1 MNKLQKQAQRYEQ
14 LAKYKKERNSIDFAM
29 NFMQTYLDVYHK
41 PENAGEAEDLYVETI
56 KETIADLDSVRQL
69 YSYLIGDKQ

>member
-1 MNKLQKQAQRYEQ
+1 MNRLQKQAQRYEH

-29 NFMQTYLDVYHK
+29 NFMQVYLDQM
-41 PENAGEAEDLYVETI
+41 PASDTEIMDLYKETI

-69 YSYLIGDKQ
+69 YSYLIGDNK

>member
-14 LAKYKKERNSIDFAM
+14 LAKYKKERNSIHFAM
-29 NFMQTYLDVYHK
+29 NFMQAYLDQM
-41 PENAGEAEDLYVETI
+41 PASDTETMDLYKETI

>member
-1 MNKLQKQAQRYEQ
+1 MNKLQKQALRYEQ

-29 NFMQTYLDVYHK
+29 NFMQSYLTVYK

>member
-14 LAKYKKERNSIDFAM
+14 FAKYKKERNSIDFAM
-29 NFMQTYLDVYHK
+29 NFMQAYLDQM
-41 PENAGEAEDLYVETI
+41 PASDTETMDLYKETI

>member
-29 NFMQTYLDVYHK
+29 NFMQAYLDQM
-41 PENAGEAEDLYVETI
+41 PESNREDLIHYANTI

>member
-29 NFMQTYLDVYHK
+29 NFMQAYLDQM
-41 PENAGEAEDLYVETI
+41 PASDTETMDLYKETI

>member
-29 NFMQTYLDVYHK
+29 NFMQAYLNQMPASDT
-41 PENAGEAEDLYVETI
+41 ETMDLYKETI

>member
-29 NFMQTYLDVYHK
+29 NFMQAYLDQM
-41 PENAGEAEDLYVETI
+41 PASDTEIMDLYKETI